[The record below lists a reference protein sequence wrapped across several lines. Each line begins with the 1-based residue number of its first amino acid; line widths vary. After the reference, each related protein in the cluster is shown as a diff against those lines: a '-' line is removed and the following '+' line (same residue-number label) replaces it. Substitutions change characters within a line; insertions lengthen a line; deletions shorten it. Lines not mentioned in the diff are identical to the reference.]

1 MTEAILRET
10 HTLPGAP
17 AEYADSLYTDSRLTY
32 DAHQQAGAWF
42 SDLLNPQGRA
52 VGNAIV
58 VDYDNRAG
66 VTAMRFTFRPQPGGG
81 TRVDAECFY
90 TDLAGHY
97 RRLLDLLLPEGTRTT
112 AQPPAP
118 PQLTRQ
124 EEKIANFLADGLD
137 EQQILIRLNV
147 QSIRTHLK
155 NIRGKWGMKGEQLP
169 AMQEK
174 ARAWGYGGQ
183 NGTEKPVP

>member
-10 HTLPGAP
+10 HTLPGTP
-17 AEYADSLYTDSRLTY
+17 PEYADRLYTDFKLMH
-32 DAHQQAGAWF
+32 DAHQQAGRWF
-42 SDLLNPQGRA
+42 KDHNSPQGRT
-52 VGNAIV
+52 VGNAIR

-66 VTAMRFTFRPQPGGG
+66 VAAMRFTFRPQPGGG

-90 TDLAGHY
+90 TDLAEHY
-97 RRLLDLLLPEGTRTT
+97 RRLLDLLGVTT
-112 AQPPAP
+112 AQPAAP

-137 EQQILIRLNV
+137 EQRILIRLNV